1 MVGLNYV
8 KLCKMINAGVFKWGL
23 VTPKRPPE
31 RKKDFKNVTKN
42 TQKKLNLFIYIHIF
56 TNFVNYI

>member
-8 KLCKMINAGVFKWGL
+8 KLCKMINAGVFKMGSGDPQKATRETKTL
-23 VTPKRPPE
+23 L
-31 RKKDFKNVTKN
+31 NVTKN
-42 TQKKLNLFIYIHIF
+42 TQKTLNLFIYIHIF